1 MKRIKVL
8 IADDHQDFRRVVHD
22 FLDQLP
28 NVSVVGEAVDGDDAL
43 HKVENLFPDV
53 VLMDISKPQM
63 NGIEAT
69 RVIKQ
74 RWPGTKVIIAT
85 THDDP
90 MYRKQAF
97 EARADG
103 FIVKSTMKTS
113 LEATFC
119 VQSPSTPMPKLN
131 HIQ

>member
-53 VLMDISKPQM
+53 VLMEISMPLM

-69 RVIKQ
+69 RVIKE
-74 RWPGTKVIIAT
+74 RWPGTKVLIAT

-90 MYRKQAF
+90 MYRKQAL

-103 FIVKSTMKTS
+103 FILKSSLKPS

-119 VQSPSTPMPKLN
+119 VHSPNTPMTTLI
-131 HIQ
+131 HIK

>member
-8 IADDHQDFRRVVHD
+8 IADDHRDFRRVVHD

-43 HKVENLFPDV
+43 HKVENLFPDF
-53 VLMDISKPQM
+53 VLMDISMPLM

-74 RWPGTKVIIAT
+74 RWPGIKVFITT

-90 MYRKQAF
+90 MYRKQAL
-97 EARADG
+97 EAQADG
-103 FIVKSTMKTS
+103 FILKSSLKTS

-119 VQSPSTPMPKLN
+119 FQPPSTPITTLI